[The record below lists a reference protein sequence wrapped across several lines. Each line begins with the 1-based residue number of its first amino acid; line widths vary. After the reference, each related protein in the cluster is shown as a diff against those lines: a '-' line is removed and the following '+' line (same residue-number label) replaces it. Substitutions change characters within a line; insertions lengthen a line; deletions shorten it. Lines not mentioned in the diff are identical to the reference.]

1 MKQPQGK
8 KKDIQFNSESKY
20 SEAGLN
26 TNQKCGREIFGV
38 DQLVEA
44 ISAFDTT
51 RLTDTYDYLVK
62 EEDTMLK
69 KAKKISIE
77 TSKTYLVLHGVLL
90 PPKINLRI
98 DHDNPTSEAITLWL
112 AIPT

>member
-1 MKQPQGK
+1 
-8 KKDIQFNSESKY
+8 
-20 SEAGLN
+20 
-26 TNQKCGREIFGV
+26 
-38 DQLVEA
+38 
-44 ISAFDTT
+44 
-51 RLTDTYDYLVK
+51 
-62 EEDTMLK
+62 MLK